1 MTCDP
6 HHDVHARKLRPHLKG
21 ATETD
26 ATENARFEQVHIGL
40 STFRPFKVDLVLD
53 FLEFKYDQIIVL
65 VALAVKIC
73 QNFQGLGLPIDTRS
87 VCMMMN

>member
-26 ATENARFEQVHIGL
+26 ATENARFEQVQIGL
-40 STFRPFKVDLVLD
+40 STFRTFEIDLLFD
-53 FLEFKYDQIIVL
+53 FLKFKYDKVVIP
-65 VALAVKIC
+65 VAIGVEIS
-73 QNFQGLGLPIDTRS
+73 QNL
-87 VCMMMN
+87 